1 MSLITSGNG
10 LGFEFLLK
18 FNYKS
23 QVHSPVDFHLGEH
36 TWVTCTQLR
45 KQSWVGDPSCPL
57 PLRICFALESGNPL
71 QYSCLKNPMDRR
83 AWWAAVHRVAQSQ
96 TRLKR
101 LSMHAC
107 TGEGNGNSLQH
118 SCLENPRDGGAW
130 WDAVYGVTQSWTWLS
145 DLAAVTTA
153 PWFMF
158 SLSYMNLLL
167 LQDISLNWAT
177 PSGLF

>member
-1 MSLITSGNG
+1 MSAGISSIQIDTIGQQYSN
-10 LGFEFLLK
+10 
-18 FNYKS
+18 
-23 QVHSPVDFHLGEH
+23 
-36 TWVTCTQLR
+36 
-45 KQSWVGDPSCPL
+45 QSWDMKYKKKSE
-57 PLRICFALESGNPL
+57 LEYILTCIVTDGEGNGNPL
-71 QYSCLKNPMDRR
+71 QYSCLENPVDGG

-96 TRLKR
+96 TRLKQ

-130 WDAVYGVTQSWTWLS
+130 WDAIYGVTQSWTWLS